1 VSRKL
6 EAHPSSGDTLQVL
19 SSPARKVR
27 PFSSK
32 VGQRKQ
38 LQPDLPKTKAIITA
52 TSHISNVEGSLKLK
66 STRRKTYKKKKR
78 PIGSLGMLFNSTDFS
93 SIYW

>member
-1 VSRKL
+1 MSRKFD
-6 EAHPSSGDTLQVL
+6 AHPSSGDKLQVL
-19 SSPARKVR
+19 GSTARKAR

-66 STRRKTYKKKKR
+66 STRRKAYKKKKI
-78 PIGSLGMLFNSTDFS
+78 PIGSIGMLLNSTDFS